1 MSNSE
6 SFDAFYA
13 ARAPRLVRNI
23 YLRTGDAT
31 RAEDSVQEAFVRAWR
46 RWDRLEN
53 DDPVGWVTTVAWRLA
68 IRDWRRTLREAAA
81 RLGLEARS
89 REHIRPPDELLH
101 LHQALAKLTPAQRDV
116 LVLHYFE
123 DMPVWDVSALLGMP
137 EGTVKSHLS
146 RGRDALRE
154 ALALG
159 GATT

>member
-1 MSNSE
+1 MGNSG

-13 ARAPRLVRNI
+13 ARAPKLVRNI

-31 RAEDSVQEAFVRAWR
+31 RAEDCVQEAFVRAWR
-46 RWDRLEN
+46 RWDRLES
-53 DDPVGWVTTVAWRLA
+53 DDPVGWVTAVAWRLA

-81 RLGLEARS
+81 RVGLDARP
-89 REHIRPPDELLH
+89 REHIRPPDELIH
-101 LHQALAKLTPAQRDV
+101 LHHALGKLTPAQRDV
-116 LVLHYFE
+116 LVLHYLD
-123 DMPVWDVSALLGMP
+123 DMPVRDVSMLLRMP

-146 RGRDALRE
+146 RGRVALRE